1 MTIDWLVI
9 GDFIKSVGIP
19 TGLLLLVIVPLVRA
33 IYNLI
38 REWGPKVAQSHVD
51 FLNTATET
59 QLKNSDTL
67 SKLEQTIRVSVHDHL
82 SFTKAIRLGAQAG
95 EAILNDKKDVA
106 RIKLAQ
112 INELLNE
119 NEKES

>member
-1 MTIDWLVI
+1 MTVDWVAI
-9 GDFIKSVGIP
+9 GDFVKSVGIP
-19 TGLLLLVIVPLVRA
+19 TGLLLLVIVPLVYA
-33 IYNLI
+33 AYNVI
-38 REWGPKVAQSHVD
+38 KEWGPKVAQSHVN
-51 FLNTATET
+51 FLTTATET
-59 QLKNSDTL
+59 QAKNAETL
-67 SKLEQTIRVSVHDHL
+67 SKLESTIRISVHDHL